1 MVDRDTTRA
10 DVCAMLM
17 RKAANRGEDA
27 TALVLSLVACAQQ
40 SDGVEYYQEIRQVGA
55 AESPLEALRLAMPDI
70 AGGKS
75 GGGGGKGGQ
84 ATPGGQEG
92 EADITVKLF
101 SHPDTGGPPPVATV
115 SITEDRLL
123 GELQLRSVMAGGL
136 EKKCRTGVDQW
147 RQRFFVLERA
157 STRLWYCKT
166 QRIDKNLTCVYGCV
180 DGCACMCGEGEGGV
194 LHGALVP
201 LRGRHLGIHTRVIS
215 ISLYLTH
222 TLFSSTRGGC
232 A

>member
-166 QRIDKNLTCVYGCV
+166 QRIDKNLTYVCGC
-180 DGCACMCGEGEGGV
+180 GCACVCVWGGGGGGGCMV
-194 LHGALVP
+194 LWCPCVGVIW
-201 LRGRHLGIHTRVIS
+201 GYIIS